1 MYVTEIEGFYLA
13 YWLNKFI
20 SSGIVNRHLIYHNM
34 DTFLTEQF
42 TQPNPDRNW
51 EHWPTLFSYCES
63 LAKVATRKGYMFYL
77 SGKRFGLKKHTDTI
91 APIHSY
97 CNPGTFITYRSI
109 CQRSNYL

>member
-20 SSGIVNRHLIYHNM
+20 SSGIVNRHLICHNM

-51 EHWPTLFSYCES
+51 EH
-63 LAKVATRKGYMFYL
+63 
-77 SGKRFGLKKHTDTI
+77 
-91 APIHSY
+91 
-97 CNPGTFITYRSI
+97 
-109 CQRSNYL
+109 